1 MTNRPYISK
10 QIADLELLVEETFDL
25 DILKKISGELCN
37 RSLKKRN
44 MNLSKKVSNKIATLK
59 KEAKAIVDVEVSV
72 SSEVQKNQEL
82 SDKVNKPQP
91 KEISNMPHSV
101 KAAAKAPSKTIYPE
115 GFLADMFESM
125 RKKLLDTSG
134 GRSRLLNLKQDT
146 KGFVRIVDELPNQLA
161 ELLLSN
167 KSLTMDYVPDPTQRE
182 LVEHGYIEWDAEEKT
197 YIKLKEMPK
206 PREWAKILG
215 IKVDYDLPLDSVH
228 VNDGRHDD
236 TDVQTILFASGLT
249 TSLKKLAKDAK
260 TSIEE
265 TGNNI
270 LFLSLGFLE
279 WADQVKGNKRLAP
292 LFMIPV
298 SIDKTNEGSITHYQI
313 RFTGEDII
321 PNLTLREKLNQD
333 FEVQLPGITSKDD
346 DDKLLTPEEYFNEVE
361 KLLELKSN
369 DASMQ
374 DWKVRRYGTLAT
386 LSLGR
391 LLMYRDLDPERWPQG
406 EDNLVNHD
414 FIKKFFSDGHSSPST
429 SIGSGGAYVLDD
441 VSSLHDYFPM
451 VEDAD
456 SSQMSAL
463 IDILKGENLVV
474 EGPPGTGKSQTITNL
489 IAAAISQGKSVLFVA
504 EKQAALD
511 VVKRRMDKAGL
522 GDFCLDL
529 HSDKAQKRLVLD
541 SFNERVHFENRHDFS
556 NSDYL
561 TQVRRYERSREQL
574 QNYCLMVNK
583 PWKNTGFTIHEILCG
598 ATRYAKDVEPLEYHT
613 IAPEGLTGASFTR
626 ESLDEQLEQL
636 ELFFK
641 YLDIVSKQLPKVG
654 EWSSHPWYGVNNK
667 QLSSMGEKGL
677 LNELVKWTDAL
688 QLVSG
693 QALAIFEEF
702 GLTVEGELSL
712 ESLDYWAE
720 QLGNLK
726 PLTGNEY
733 LPAFKAI
740 NAEDVAPLKNALVGI
755 MRLSK
760 GYIELGDIFNQ
771 GILSDFSQLNTIRS
785 AIQNVE
791 QLGVLP
797 NVQFDDMAKSI
808 KSIELAIES
817 TVAVEHKLSELL
829 PHLPIAY
836 KADLEK
842 IFTLSSVGLT
852 ELAGFIEHTLELPK
866 ELISNRNDLYDEE
879 SLPLTFKELKKEV
892 ETLLAEKLYL
902 ETTFNLVKVPSIES
916 VDEYAKVMANVGF
929 LSFFSGTWRKA
940 KKAVVAFSNEEK
952 VDKKTIAENLERLT
966 AWLLACIKLKEHNGY
981 IKAFATD
988 FDGIDT
994 DLNRIETIMQW
1005 YGNVRKDYGIGFGS
1019 RTVMANALFNLN
1031 KDIFRGIQ
1039 QLHSNNIN
1047 TEIKDLVRCLDSAAV
1062 IYSKKACFTDKSF
1075 DLSPAAEPLKITLS
1089 EILESLRGIQQ
1100 YLVNPN
1106 IDQKELLQALAKLEK
1121 LSELSEKLNKANIAQ
1136 RYFDSSLDLTV
1147 NSKGKLPEG
1156 LEAVEATVGYLDG
1169 LYSSITDKSLIAF
1182 ITQISASYG
1191 NKEEAKARLN
1201 NLIEKAQAFK
1211 SDLADGKAFEAE
1223 FFSLIEG
1230 DIEHWAKSSST
1241 EVEALVTR
1249 NQLAIDNIEWLDGW
1263 TKYLYAKDRMQQG
1276 GQGRLKDYLSDS
1288 DFTIEYGK
1296 QVMNFAVYTCW
1307 ANEVYQEQP
1316 ELSQR
1321 SGHEQTAIQEQFKKY
1336 DDELKAIQRKRVAQL
1351 ALDRVID
1358 QGTSGA
1364 RVSSYTG
1371 AKLLHHEMDK
1381 KSRHVAIR
1389 KLVSRAGDA
1398 MLGYK
1403 PCFMMSPMAVAKY
1416 LPPGEL
1422 EFDLVVM
1429 DEASQVK
1436 PEFALSCFA
1445 RGKQAVVVGD
1455 PKQLPPTSFFERA
1468 TSNDEDEDESEK
1480 GVINESES
1488 ILEAI
1493 GAHYP
1498 KRMLQW
1504 HYRSRHE
1511 SLIDFS
1517 NRHFYDSE
1525 LVIFPSPWAQSDEFG
1540 IKFNYVESGV
1550 FVNNVN
1556 NEEAKQ
1562 IVEAVKSHLTRNP
1575 DESIGIVAM
1584 NTKQRDQIEAAID
1597 AERSKDPALEAAFQ
1611 RDLQTEEPLFI
1622 KNLENVQ
1629 GDERDVIIISFT
1641 YGPQNRGSN
1650 SVPQRFGP
1658 INSEQGWRRLNVLFT
1673 RAKKRIQIYSS
1684 MRSGNILVSETSKRG
1699 VKALKNYLAYAE
1711 TGELVNQSGVAQ
1723 GTPDSDFEIA
1733 VIKQLEQAGFECVPQ
1748 VGVAGFKIDIGVR
1761 DPGMPGRYLMGI
1773 ECDGATYHSSKSTRD
1788 RDRVRQGVLEG
1799 LGWDIMRI
1807 WSTDWFKNPTAEL
1820 KPIIEALKAKA
1831 TPISEYDETAPGDVA
1846 EEENQSTANDK
1857 QKQILEE
1864 LLEEERVSSKSLRQR
1879 LTDFNFNIIVKQFPD
1894 TPDEKRLLRPDMMQF
1909 LESERPTDRDEFAE
1923 YVPAYLRTHTSPEE
1937 AVMFL
1942 EDVLEIIAVFEEIE
1956 GTGIKI

>member
-1 MTNRPYISK
+1 MTSRPYITK
-10 QIADLELLVEETFDL
+10 QIADLEKLFEKTKDPVEL
-25 DILKKISGELCN
+25 QMMYVELSK
-37 RSLKKRN
+37 RSFKKRN
-44 MNLSKKVSNKIATLK
+44 LALSNKITAKISTIKTEVKSAQAKIITASNASLSIASGPSGVSK
-59 KEAKAIVDVEVSV
+59 KTQGRIVKSNKTVSPKT
-72 SSEVQKNQEL
+72 VQGKT
-82 SDKVNKPQP
+82 SDKL
-91 KEISNMPHSV
+91 
-101 KAAAKAPSKTIYPE
+101 TYPE

-161 ELLLSN
+161 EILLSN

-206 PREWAKILG
+206 PREWAKVLG
-215 IKVDYDLPLDSVH
+215 IKVDYDLPLDSEH
-228 VNDGRHDD
+228 ANDGRHDD
-236 TDVQTILFASGLT
+236 TDVQSVLFASGLT
-249 TSLKKLAKDAK
+249 TNLKKLAKDAK

-279 WADQVKGNKRLAP
+279 WAEQVKGNKRLAP

-298 SIDKTNEGSITHYQI
+298 SIDKINEGSITRYQI
-313 RFTGEDII
+313 SYTGEDVI

-346 DDKLLTPEEYFNEVE
+346 EDKLLTPEEYFNEVE
-361 KLLELKSN
+361 ALLALKSG

-374 DWKVRRYGTLAT
+374 EWKVRRCGILAT

-391 LLMYRDLDPERWPQG
+391 LLMYRDLDPARWPKG
-406 EDNLVNHD
+406 DANLVNHD
-414 FIKKFFSDGHSSPST
+414 FIKKFFSDGHSAPST
-429 SIGSGGAYVLDD
+429 SVGSGEGYILDD
-441 VSSLHDYFPM
+441 VPSLHDYFPM

-511 VVKRRMDKAGL
+511 VVKRRMDKIGL

-541 SFNERVHFENRHDFS
+541 SFNERVHFEREHDFS
-556 NSDYL
+556 NKDYL
-561 TQVRRYERSREQL
+561 VQVQRYERSRKQL
-574 QNYCLMVNK
+574 QDYCLMVNQ

-613 IAPEGLTGASFTR
+613 IAPEGLTGEGFT
-626 ESLDEQLEQL
+626 SVDLDEQLEQL

-641 YLDIVSKQLPKVG
+641 YLEIVSKQLPQAG

-667 QLSSMGEKGL
+667 QLSSVGEKGL

-688 QLVSG
+688 ESVSV
-693 QALAIFEEF
+693 QVVSMFAQFD
-702 GLTVEGELSL
+702 LTHEGKLTL
-712 ESLDYWAE
+712 ESLDYWAQ
-720 QLGNLK
+720 QLRQVK
-726 PLTGNEY
+726 PLAGNEY
-733 LPAFKAI
+733 LPAFKLIDKDAI
-740 NAEDVAPLKNALVGI
+740 APLKQALIGI

-771 GILSDFSQLNTIRS
+771 ALLADFSQLNTIKS

-797 NVQFDDMAKSI
+797 DVQFDDMAKSI
-808 KSIELAIES
+808 KSIELAILS
-817 TVAVEHKLSELL
+817 VTAVEQKLSELL

-836 KADLEK
+836 KAELEK
-842 IFTLSSVGLT
+842 IFTLSSAGLT
-852 ELAGFIEHTLELPK
+852 ELAGFIEHTLALPT
-866 ELISNRNDLYDEE
+866 ELISHRNDLYDEE
-879 SLPLTFKELKKEV
+879 SLPFTFKDLKKEV
-892 ETLLAEKLYL
+892 EALLAEKQYL
-902 ETTFNLVKVPSIES
+902 ETTFNLVKVPSAES
-916 VDEYAKVMANVGF
+916 VEDYAKVMATTGF
-929 LSFFSGTWRKA
+929 FSIFSGTWRKS
-940 KKAVVAFSNEEK
+940 KKSIIAFSNDEK
-952 VDKKTIAENLERLT
+952 FDKKTIAENLERL
-966 AWLLACIKLKEHNGY
+966 ALWLLACKNLKEHSGY
-981 IKAFATD
+981 IKSFAVD

-994 DLNRIETIMQW
+994 DLNRIDTLMAW
-1005 YGNVRKDYGIGFGS
+1005 YGEIRKDYGIGFGS
-1019 RTVMANALFNLN
+1019 RTVMANALFSLN

-1039 QLHSNNIN
+1039 QLHSNHIN
-1047 TEIKDLVRCLDSAAV
+1047 TEISELVRCLDSAAV
-1062 IYSKKACFTDKSF
+1062 IYTKQKCFSDKCF
-1075 DLSPAAEPLKITLS
+1075 DLSPAGEPLKLALN

-1106 IDQKELLQALAKLEK
+1106 IDQKELLLALAKLEK
-1121 LSELSEKLNKANIAQ
+1121 MSELSDKLNKANIAQ
-1136 RYFDSSLDLTV
+1136 RYFNNTLDLTV
-1147 NSKGKLPEG
+1147 DSKGKLPEG
-1156 LEAVEATVGYLDG
+1156 LEAVEATVAYLDS
-1169 LYSSITDKSLIAF
+1169 LYHSISDPSLIEF
-1182 ITQISASYG
+1182 LTQNA
-1191 NKEEAKARLN
+1191 NKDLVNA
-1201 NLIEKAQAFK
+1201 LIEKAQQLCSAL
-1211 SDLADGKAFEAE
+1211 DEGKTCETE
-1223 FFSLIEG
+1223 FFGLIDG
-1230 DIEHWAKSSST
+1230 DIEHWSKSSGT
-1241 EVEALVTR
+1241 VVEALVQR
-1249 NQLAIDNIEWLDGW
+1249 NQTAINNIEWLDGW

-1276 GQGRLKDYLSDS
+1276 GQGRLKDYLADS

-1296 QVMNFAVYTCW
+1296 QVMNFAIYTCW

-1316 ELSQR
+1316 ALSQR
-1321 SGHEQTAIQEQFKKY
+1321 SGHEQTAIQQQFKKY
-1336 DDELKAIQRKRVAQL
+1336 DDELKTIQRKRVAQL
-1351 ALDRVID
+1351 AFDREID
-1358 QGTSGA
+1358 EGTSGA
-1364 RVSSYTG
+1364 RVTSYTG
-1371 AKLLHHEMDK
+1371 AKLLHHEMNK
-1381 KSRHVAIR
+1381 KSRHIAIR
-1389 KLVSRAGDA
+1389 KLVSRAGSA
-1398 MLGYK
+1398 MQGYK

-1455 PKQLPPTSFFERA
+1455 PKQLPPTTFFDRA

-1540 IKFNYVESGV
+1540 IKFNYVENGV

-1562 IVEAVKSHLTRNP
+1562 IVEAVKYHFTRNP
-1575 DESIGIVAM
+1575 NESIGIVAM
-1584 NTKQRDQIEAAID
+1584 NTKQRDQIEAALD
-1597 AERSKDPALEAAFQ
+1597 AERSKDSALEAAFQ
-1611 RDLQTEEPLFI
+1611 RDFKKEEPLFI

-1658 INSEQGWRRLNVLFT
+1658 INNEQGWRRLNVLFT

-1684 MRSGNILVSETSKRG
+1684 MRSGNIVVSETSKRG

-1711 TGELVNQSGVAQ
+1711 TGELIDQSGSTQ
-1723 GTPDSDFEIA
+1723 GIPDSDFEIA
-1733 VIKQLEQAGFECVPQ
+1733 VMKQLADAGFECVPQ
-1748 VGVAGFKIDIGVR
+1748 VGVAGFKIDVGVR

-1807 WSTDWFKNPTAEL
+1807 WSTDWFKNPDAEL
-1820 KPIIEALKAKA
+1820 KPIIEALRAKA
-1831 TPISEYDETAPGDVA
+1831 TPIREDDESDAD
-1846 EEENQSTANDK
+1846 EANDLIANNK

-1864 LLEEERVSSKSLRQR
+1864 LLVEERVSSKSLRQR
-1879 LTDFNFNIIVKQFPD
+1879 LTDFNSNIIEKHFPD
-1894 TPDEKRLLRPDMMQF
+1894 TPDEQRLLRHDVMQF

-1923 YVPAYLRTHTSPEE
+1923 YVPAYLRTHTSSEE

-1942 EDVLEIIAVFEEIE
+1942 EDVLEIIAVFEEME
-1956 GTGIKI
+1956 GA

>member
-10 QIADLELLVEETFDL
+10 QIADLEQLVEETFDL
-25 DILKKISGELCN
+25 DILNKIAGELCN
-37 RSLKKRN
+37 RNLKKRN
-44 MNLSKKVSNKIATLK
+44 MNLSKKVSSKIETLK
-59 KEAKAIVDVEVSV
+59 KEAILIVEVKV
-72 SSEVQKNQEL
+72 PSEIQDLQK
-82 SDKVNKPQP
+82 P
-91 KEISNMPHSV
+91 SV
-101 KAAAKAPSKTIYPE
+101 KPSKLKPKVTFKMPTSAKAASKTLGKTVYPE

-146 KGFVRIVDELPNQLA
+146 KGFVRIVDELPDQLA
-161 ELLLSN
+161 EILLSN

-182 LVEHGYIEWDAEEKT
+182 LLEHGYIEWNEEEKT
-197 YIKLKEMPK
+197 YKKLKEMPK
-206 PREWAKILG
+206 PREWAKVRG
-215 IKVDYDLPLDSVH
+215 IKVDYDLPLDSDH
-228 VNDGRHDD
+228 ADDGRHDD
-236 TDVQTILFASGLT
+236 TDVQTVLFASGLT

-298 SIDKTNEGSITHYQI
+298 SIDKLNEGSITRYQI
-313 RFTGEDII
+313 RFTGEDVI

-333 FEVQLPGITSKDD
+333 FEVQLPDITSKDD
-346 DDKLLTPEEYFNEVE
+346 EDKLLTPEEYFNEVE
-361 KLLELKSN
+361 ALLALKSG

-374 DWKVRRYGTLAT
+374 EWRVRRYGTLAT

-391 LLMYRDLDPERWPQG
+391 LLMYRDLDPNRWPEG
-406 EDNLVNHD
+406 ADNLVNHD
-414 FIKKFFSDGHSSPST
+414 FIKKFFSDGHSAPS
-429 SIGSGGAYVLDD
+429 SSDGSGEGYILDD
-441 VSSLHDYFPM
+441 VPKLHDYFPM

-541 SFNERVHFENRHDFS
+541 SFNERVHFEREHDFS
-556 NSDYL
+556 SSDYL
-561 TQVRRYERSREQL
+561 TQVKRYERSRKQL
-574 QNYCLMVNK
+574 QDYCLMVNQ

-613 IAPEGLTGASFTR
+613 IAPEGLTGEGFSR

-641 YLDIVSKQLPKVG
+641 YLEIVSKQLPQVG

-667 QLSSMGEKGL
+667 QLSSMGEKEL
-677 LNELVKWTDAL
+677 LNELVKWTESL

-702 GLTVEGELSL
+702 DLTAEGELSL

-720 QLGNLK
+720 QLGNVK

-733 LPAFKAI
+733 LPAFKSIKAD
-740 NAEDVAPLKNALVGI
+740 DVAPLKNALIGI
-755 MRLSK
+755 LRLSK
-760 GYIELGDIFNQ
+760 GYIELGAIFNQ
-771 GILSDFSQLNTIRS
+771 DLLSDFSQLNTIRS

-817 TVAVEHKLSELL
+817 TTSVEHKLSELL

-836 KADLEK
+836 KAELEK
-842 IFTLSSVGLT
+842 IFTLSSAGLT
-852 ELAGFIEHTLELPK
+852 ELAGFIEHTLELPT
-866 ELISNRNDLYDEE
+866 ELIIYRNDLYDEE
-879 SLPLTFKELKKEV
+879 SLPLTFKELEKDV
-892 ETLLAEKLYL
+892 LGLCAEKQYL
-902 ETTFNLVKVPSIES
+902 EATFNLEKVPSVES
-916 VDEYAKVMANVGF
+916 VDEYAKIMKDTGFFSF
-929 LSFFSGTWRKA
+929 LSGNWRKA
-940 KKAVVAFSNEEK
+940 KKAIVAFSKGEK
-952 VDKKTIAENLERLT
+952 FDKKTITENLERLA
-966 AWLLACIKLKEHNGY
+966 AWLLACKNLKEHSGY

-994 DLNRIETIMQW
+994 DLERIDELMTW
-1005 YGNVRKDYGIGFGS
+1005 YGDVRKDYGIGFGS

-1047 TEIKDLVRCLDSAAV
+1047 TEITDLVRSLGLAAA
-1062 IYSKKACFTDKSF
+1062 IYTKQACFTDKSF
-1075 DLSPAAEPLKITLS
+1075 DLSPAAEPLKNALS

-1121 LSELSEKLNKANIAQ
+1121 LSELSEKLNKATIAQ
-1136 RYFDSSLDLTV
+1136 RYFDNTLDLTV
-1147 NSKGKLPEG
+1147 DSKGKLPEG
-1156 LEAVEATVGYLDG
+1156 LEVVEATVSYLDA
-1169 LYSSITDKSLIAF
+1169 LYNSISDEPLIKFVTHLSDEAETKTAAKELLDSLVIKSAMF
-1182 ITQISASYG
+1182 NSALAEG
-1191 NKEEAKARLN
+1191 KAR
-1201 NLIEKAQAFK
+1201 
-1211 SDLADGKAFEAE
+1211 EAG
-1223 FFSLIEG
+1223 FFTLIEG
-1230 DIEHWAKSSST
+1230 DIIHWAKFSGT
-1241 EVEALVTR
+1241 NIETLLGR
-1249 NQLAIDNIEWLDGW
+1249 NQLAIENIEWLDGW
-1263 TKYLYAKDRMQQG
+1263 TKYLHAKDRMQQG
-1276 GQGRLKDYLSDS
+1276 GQGRLKDYLADS
-1288 DFTIEYGK
+1288 DFTFEYGK
-1296 QVMNFAVYTCW
+1296 QVMNFAIYTCW
-1307 ANEVYQEQP
+1307 ANEVYREQP
-1316 ELSQR
+1316 ALSQR
-1321 SGHEQTAIQEQFKKY
+1321 SGHEQTAIQQQFKKY
-1336 DDELKAIQRKRVAQL
+1336 DDELKTIQRKRVAQL
-1351 ALDRVID
+1351 AFDREID
-1358 QGTSGA
+1358 EGTSGA

-1371 AKLLHHEMDK
+1371 AKLLHHEMNK
-1381 KSRHVAIR
+1381 KTRHVAIR

-1525 LVIFPSPWAQSDEFG
+1525 LVIFPSPWAQSAEFG

-1562 IVEAVKSHLTRNP
+1562 IVEAVKYHLTRKP

-1584 NTKQRDQIEAAID
+1584 NTKQRDQIEAAIE

-1641 YGPQNRGSN
+1641 YGPQSRGSN

-1711 TGELVNQSGVAQ
+1711 TGELVDQSGSTQ

-1733 VIKQLEQAGFECVPQ
+1733 VMKQLADAGFECVPQ
-1748 VGVAGFKIDIGVR
+1748 VGVAGFKIDVGVR

-1807 WSTDWFKNPTAEL
+1807 WSTDWFKNPNAEL
-1820 KPIIEALKAKA
+1820 KPIIAALKAKA
-1831 TPISEYDETAPGDVA
+1831 TPIREYDENNVED
-1846 EEENQSTANDK
+1846 ENELIADNK

-1864 LLEEERVSSKSLRQR
+1864 LLVEEKVSSKSLRQR

-1894 TPDEKRLLRPDMMQF
+1894 TPDEKRLLRHDMMQF

-1923 YVPAYLRTHTSPEE
+1923 FVPGYLRTHTSSEE

-1942 EDVLEIIAVFEEIE
+1942 EDVLEIIAVFEEMDV
-1956 GTGIKI
+1956 TC